1 MIKLLN
7 KELKL
12 SVPIL
17 TWIFLSASI
26 ITLFPG
32 YPILVSA
39 FFICFGIFNSFQIGR
54 ETNDTLYTTLLP
66 IKKSDFVISKYLITC
81 FFQIIGFAFS
91 AIFTAI
97 RMTILA
103 DAVVYI
109 YNPLMNATPFYLA
122 FVLLIYSAFNI
133 FFLGGFFKTAYNI
146 GIPFLIF
153 GIVSFLIICV
163 GEAAHYIP
171 ALSFLNTTYG
181 ERLDLQFLILIVAI
195 IIYIISTIVSCII
208 SMKKFENIDL

>member
-17 TWIFLSASI
+17 TWIFLAASI

-54 ETNDTLYTTLLP
+54 ETNDTLYTVLLP

-97 RMTILA
+97 RMTMLA

-122 FVLLIYSAFNI
+122 FVLLIYSVFNI

-146 GIPFLIF
+146 GIPFLVF
-153 GIVSFLIICV
+153 AIVAFLIIGI
-163 GEAAHYIP
+163 GEVAHYIP
-171 ALSFLNTTYG
+171 GLSFLNVTYG

-195 IIYIISTIVSCII
+195 IIYILSTIVSCII

>member
-12 SVPIL
+12 AVPIL

-39 FFICFGIFNSFQIGR
+39 FFVCFGIFHSFQIGR
-54 ETNDTLYTTLLP
+54 ETNDTLYTALLP
-66 IKKSDFVISKYLITC
+66 IKKSDFVISKYLIVC
-81 FFQIIGFAFS
+81 FFQIISFILS

-97 RMTILA
+97 RMTALA
-103 DAVVYI
+103 DAGAYI

-122 FVLLIYSAFNI
+122 FVLLIYSAFNF

-153 GIVSFLIICV
+153 GIVAFLIIGA

-171 ALSFLNTTYG
+171 GLSFLNVPYG
-181 ERLDLQFLILIVAI
+181 ERLGLQFLILIIAI
-195 IIYIISTIVSCII
+195 IIYALSTVFSSIR
-208 SMKKFENIDL
+208 SMRKFENVDL